1 MRDAGGRRWFLAGND
16 SVWPRVVHGAARRVL
31 ADTDGR
37 IVCEGFAPL
46 VTRDFTPLVERV
58 LASGADVVLSSFVG
72 ADLVVFERQCHAM
85 GVREQSRSLALA
97 LDEPTRERIG
107 DTAAA
112 GTWGV
117 SGYFEQLPGERNAAF
132 VRRYRRAYGRFA
144 PPLSSISESA
154 FDAVHLYAAAAR
166 RARADDPRSVAREL
180 PAAATSRAGR
190 SSWTGPT
197 RRAAAL
203 PGRVRRRRLR
213 GTSGRIGRFG
223 TRQRPLTGN
232 RRSH

>member
-1 MRDAGGRRWFLAGND
+1 M
-16 SVWPRVVHGAARRVL
+16 
-31 ADTDGR
+31 
-37 IVCEGFAPL
+37 
-46 VTRDFTPLVERV
+46 

-72 ADLVVFERQCHAM
+72 ADLVAFERQCHAM

-112 GTWGV
+112 GTSGV

-132 VRRYRRAYGRFA
+132 VRHYRRAYGRFA

-180 PAAATSRAGR
+180 RAGR
-190 SSWTGPT
+190 CDFPRGTVVVDGPDT
-197 RRAAAL
+197 VGAAAL